1 MAEAVGWKNTMA
13 HLFGHRQNYKNNGD
27 RDNSSGHAR
36 LANLENRGHEQN
48 LSSTSGQDE
57 LVVNYF

>member
-27 RDNSSGHAR
+27 RDKSSGQAR
-36 LANLENRGHEQN
+36 LANLENMSMNR
-48 LSSTSGQDE
+48 TSAQRQVKMS
-57 LVVNYF
+57 LL